1 MKNSTDLY
9 LDLLKRCLLGELYQD
24 GSITAGDQQPYD
36 PALRDE
42 GRDWPQFAH
51 TMIGRKRLDHLH
63 ECLDI
68 IRNETI
74 PGDVIETGVWRGGAS
89 IFMRGY
95 MKAYDQTRIV
105 WAADSFSGLPEPDAE
120 RYPQDAGDQHHAAP
134 ELAVSLEDVKENF
147 SRYGLLDDG
156 VRFLPGWFEDTLPD
170 APIKQLALLRLDG
183 DMYQSTWQALEA
195 LYTKLSP
202 GGIVIVD
209 DYGAVPACKS
219 AVEDFR
225 SQHNITAEIHPID
238 WTGAWWRK

>member
-1 MKNSTDLY
+1 
-9 LDLLKRCLLGELYQD
+9 
-24 GSITAGDQQPYD
+24 
-36 PALRDE
+36 
-42 GRDWPQFAH
+42 
-51 TMIGRKRLDHLH
+51 MIGRKRLDHLH